1 MPLNYKIDVLQAL
14 RDKGY
19 TSAKLRKDKL
29 LAEGVIQSLRDA
41 KPISW
46 ANISRLIPCDK
57 SVQLANVFKRE
68 WIVYGVQEITPRITH
83 IEYGLYVVKLHIWHV
98 YAV

>member
-46 ANISRLIPCDK
+46 ANISRLCALLNCQPGDIMEYVDEQITDCSGIKPEKVLPDNK
-57 SVQLANVFKRE
+57 
-68 WIVYGVQEITPRITH
+68 QED
-83 IEYGLYVVKLHIWHV
+83 
-98 YAV
+98 ASND

>member
-19 TSAKLRKDKL
+19 TSTKLRKDKL
-29 LAEGVIQSLRDA
+29 LAEGVIQSLRDS

-46 ANISRLIPCDK
+46 ANISRLCALLHCQPGDI
-57 SVQLANVFKRE
+57 
-68 WIVYGVQEITPRITH
+68 
-83 IEYGLYVVKLHIWHV
+83 IEYIDDNTTD
-98 YAV
+98 